1 MRELPNPGVEKSGK
15 NPKGTVHHAKEPWQV
30 VYILHMYINKY
41 IYIYTYIHIYIYAY
55 IYICIYIY
63 MYVCIY
69 IYVCIYM
76 YIYVSEITIQLISVN
91 SEYINN
97 YE

>member
-41 IYIYTYIHIYIYAY
+41 IYTYIHIYISMH
-55 IYICIYIY
+55 IYIY
-63 MYVCIY
+63 MHIYVCMYIY